1 MKGEV
6 ARWSDSDSVLY
17 LAHVGATDGKYH
29 TFNTTNAIVSEGGG
43 AVSSPS
49 LVEELNYIQQV
60 DVEGNN
66 EPVTQ
71 NQYFDDFEGDFLDF
85 SESNPFGDMS

>member
-6 ARWSDSDSVLY
+6 AKWSDSDNTLY
-17 LAHVGATDGKYH
+17 LVHVGADDGKYH
-29 TFNTTNAIVSEGGG
+29 TFNTSNAVVSDD
-43 AVSSPS
+43 AVFAPS

-60 DVEGNN
+60 DSQGND

-71 NQYFDDFEGDFLDF
+71 NKYFDDFEGDFLDF